1 MLIDEPSPQVRR
13 GCRSLQRAADMLVT
27 ISDLHLTDGSNGVGL
42 DPGALDMFAQRLA
55 DLALRAS
62 WRADGRYRPI
72 DRIDLVLLGD
82 VLDLTRSRR
91 WLEGSTRPWSELH
104 SPSLLETTSLIV
116 DDILHRND
124 AALRTLRALGTE
136 GVIRLPQ
143 ATAAG
148 TPIPGNDGLPV
159 PVIIHYMVGNSD
171 WLLHV
176 RGGGYDLLR
185 QRICHAMG
193 LINEHKQPFPHE
205 AAESEDLLDALR
217 RHSTLARH
225 GDIFDPIHC
234 GDDRDAA
241 SLGDAIAIEL
251 IEKFLIEFEDKFA
264 DELSPSVLAAVR
276 ELDHFRPLVLAA
288 VYLEGVLE
296 RNCPKP
302 ALRKE
307 IKHTWDSLVEELLGL
322 SQIKLLTSLNLVDD
336 LASALLFSR
345 KVSLG
350 WATNIRHWLSGLRGA
365 NDASYFQHALAEADY
380 RNRRAKHIVYGHTHH
395 AETIPLDASYADGY
409 VLQQTYFNAGTWRR
423 VYQQTH
429 SIAGQHEFLANDTFS
444 YLAFFQGDERG
455 GRPYETWSGSLG
467 ADVTLPVARPH
478 VAEIRPAAAA
488 LRSPHFA
495 LPQAA
500 RPSAARR

>member
-1 MLIDEPSPQVRR
+1 
-13 GCRSLQRAADMLVT
+13 MLVT
-27 ISDLHLTDGSNGVGL
+27 ISDLHLTDGSNGVTL
-42 DPGALDMFAQRLA
+42 DGGALDMFAQRLA

-82 VLDLTRSRR
+82 VLDLIRSRR
-91 WLEGSTRPWSELH
+91 WLEGSARPWSDLQ
-104 SPSLLETTSLIV
+104 SPQLLETTTLIV
-116 DDILHRND
+116 DDALRHND

-148 TPIPGNDGLPV
+148 SPIPGGDGIQV
-159 PVIIHYMVGNSD
+159 PVVIHYMVGNTD

-176 RGGGYDLLR
+176 RGSGFDLLR
-185 QRICHAMG
+185 QRVSHALG
-193 LINEHKQPFPHE
+193 LINEHKQPFPHD
-205 AAESEDLLDALR
+205 ASESDDLQDALR

-225 GDIFDPIHC
+225 GDIFDPLHC

-251 IEKFLIEFEDKFA
+251 IQKFLVKLEQKFSG
-264 DELSPSVLAAVR
+264 DLSPSLLAAAG
-276 ELDHFRPLVLAA
+276 ELDHFRPIVLAG

-296 RNCPKP
+296 RTCPRP

-307 IKHTWDSLVEELLGL
+307 IKRTWDSLTEELLGL
-322 SQIKLLTSLNLVDD
+322 PQVREQGSLTSLNLVDD
-336 LASALLFSR
+336 LAAALLFSR
-345 KVSLG
+345 RMSLG
-350 WATNIRHWLSGLRGA
+350 WATNIRQWLSGLRGA
-365 NDASYFQHALAEADY
+365 SDASYFQHALAEADY
-380 RNRRAKHIVYGHTHH
+380 RNRRARHIVYGHTHH

-429 SIAGQHEFLANDTFS
+429 SVAGQHEFLASDTFTF
-444 YLAFFQGDERG
+444 LAFFQGDERG

-467 ADVTLPVARPH
+467 ADVTLPAPRPH
-478 VAEIRPAAAA
+478 VAEPRTTAATSHTIP

-495 LPQAA
+495 MPQTAKLT
-500 RPSAARR
+500 PSRR